1 MTNGQKLLE
10 AFPNSK
16 ADTENYIWSV
26 GFTVRVLNQAHT
38 FIIDRE
44 WWNAECAE
52 TEDETAESEDEETS
66 ETEDET
72 AESEDEEASE
82 TEDETTESEDASDDG
97 QNT

>member
-10 AFPNSK
+10 TFPNSK

-26 GFTVRVLNQAHT
+26 GFTVKVLNQAHT

-52 TEDETAESEDEETS
+52 TEDESEYQRGWSDALEALESEET
-66 ETEDET
+66 
-72 AESEDEEASE
+72 
-82 TEDETTESEDASDDG
+82 
-97 QNT
+97 

>member
-10 AFPNSK
+10 VFPNSK
-16 ADTENYIWSV
+16 ADETGFIWSV

-52 TEDETAESEDEETS
+52 TEGETEYQRGWSDALEALESEET
-66 ETEDET
+66 
-72 AESEDEEASE
+72 
-82 TEDETTESEDASDDG
+82 
-97 QNT
+97 

>member
-10 AFPNSK
+10 TFPNSK

-26 GFTVRVLNQAHT
+26 GFTVRVMRQAHT

-52 TEDETAESEDEETS
+52 TEDETAYQRGWSDALEALESEDT
-66 ETEDET
+66 
-72 AESEDEEASE
+72 
-82 TEDETTESEDASDDG
+82 
-97 QNT
+97 

>member
-16 ADTENYIWSV
+16 ADETGLIWSV

-44 WWNAECAE
+44 WWNAECVE
-52 TEDETAESEDEETS
+52 EEQDETAYQRGWSDALEALEDIPTLS
-66 ETEDET
+66 ADI
-72 AESEDEEASE
+72 AESEG
-82 TEDETTESEDASDDG
+82 T
-97 QNT
+97 

>member
-16 ADTENYIWSV
+16 ADETGFIWSV

-44 WWNAECAE
+44 WWNAECIE
-52 TEDETAESEDEETS
+52 EEQDETAYQRGWSDALDALEAYESLESEEV
-66 ETEDET
+66 
-72 AESEDEEASE
+72 
-82 TEDETTESEDASDDG
+82 
-97 QNT
+97 

>member
-10 AFPNSK
+10 VFPDSK

-52 TEDETAESEDEETS
+52 TEDETEYQRGWSDALEALEDIPTLSADIAESEGT
-66 ETEDET
+66 
-72 AESEDEEASE
+72 
-82 TEDETTESEDASDDG
+82 
-97 QNT
+97 

>member
-52 TEDETAESEDEETS
+52 TEDETEYQRGWSDALEALEDIPTLSADIAESEGT
-66 ETEDET
+66 
-72 AESEDEEASE
+72 
-82 TEDETTESEDASDDG
+82 
-97 QNT
+97 

>member
-10 AFPNSK
+10 TFPNSK

-26 GFTVRVLNQAHT
+26 GFTVRVMRQAHT

-52 TEDETAESEDEETS
+52 TEDESEYQRGWSDALEALEDIPTLSADIAESEET
-66 ETEDET
+66 
-72 AESEDEEASE
+72 
-82 TEDETTESEDASDDG
+82 
-97 QNT
+97 

>member
-26 GFTVRVLNQAHT
+26 GFTVRALNQSHT

-52 TEDETAESEDEETS
+52 TEDESEYQRGWSDALEALEDIPTLSADIAESEGT
-66 ETEDET
+66 
-72 AESEDEEASE
+72 
-82 TEDETTESEDASDDG
+82 
-97 QNT
+97 

>member
-52 TEDETAESEDEETS
+52 TEDETEYQRGWSDALEALEDIPTLSADIAESE
-66 ETEDET
+66 
-72 AESEDEEASE
+72 
-82 TEDETTESEDASDDG
+82 G
-97 QNT
+97 I

>member
-10 AFPNSK
+10 TFPNSK

-26 GFTVRVLNQAHT
+26 GFTVKVMRQAHT

-52 TEDETAESEDEETS
+52 EEQDETAYQRGWSDALEALEDIPALS
-66 ETEDET
+66 ADI
-72 AESEDEEASE
+72 AESEG
-82 TEDETTESEDASDDG
+82 T
-97 QNT
+97 

>member
-10 AFPNSK
+10 TFPNSK

-26 GFTVRVLNQAHT
+26 GFTVRVLNQSHT

-52 TEDETAESEDEETS
+52 TEDETEYQRGWSDALEALEDIPTLSADIAESEET
-66 ETEDET
+66 
-72 AESEDEEASE
+72 
-82 TEDETTESEDASDDG
+82 
-97 QNT
+97 